1 MLRSMGALV
10 AIVLALAVGYFVY
23 TDRSERSGVEKA
35 RAAAEKVGEK
45 FVDHGVAGLVKVQLG
60 KELGI
65 DAARFLHVHHE
76 RGHALIYGLLRDSID
91 VERVRAVAAEVPGV
105 KSIEIRVMPREPSTA
120 PGMPTPLDPLVGTP
134 VETEPEP
141 DGSG

>member
-10 AIVLALAVGYFVY
+10 AIMLALAVGYFVY
-23 TDRSERSGVEKA
+23 TDKSERSRVQKA

-45 FVDHGVAGLVKVQLG
+45 FVDQGVAGLVKMQLG

-65 DAARFLHVHHE
+65 DAARFLHVHHQ

-120 PGMPTPLDPLVGTP
+120 PETPPDPLTDQAPG
-134 VETEPEP
+134 
-141 DGSG
+141 G

>member
-10 AIVLALAVGYFVY
+10 AVLLALAVGYFVY
-23 TDRSERSGVEKA
+23 TDKSERSGIDKTRV
-35 RAAAEKVGEK
+35 AAEKVGK
-45 FVDHGVAGLVKVQLG
+45 KLVNQGVAGLVKMQLG

-65 DAARFLHVHHE
+65 DAARFLHVHHQ

-120 PGMPTPLDPLVGTP
+120 PGVQTPPDPLVGTP